1 MQDKDNWYG
10 TAAPYIDFSV
20 GNGLRMN
27 ELRLGYNTMPI
38 TKEGDKSKV
47 FPVSKYGLNGSHH
60 VLLEGCT
67 FPPEKRGSMAQS
79 LGPMTYFLLHVRTE
93 EKYRREWT
101 DAAKR
106 AMAHIPIT
114 DEILDATKGKNAS
127 EIRGVV
133 VLLADILLVTTGRQ
147 AHRMFFPIHMI
158 YLTST

>member
-1 MQDKDNWYG
+1 
-10 TAAPYIDFSV
+10 
-20 GNGLRMN
+20 MN
-27 ELRLGYNTMPI
+27 ELRLGHNTMPI
-38 TKEGDKSKV
+38 MKEGDKSKV

-79 LGPMTYFLLHVRTE
+79 LGPMMYFLLHVRTE
-93 EKYRREWT
+93 EKYRRKWT
-101 DAAKR
+101 NAAKR
-106 AMAHIPIT
+106 AMAHIPII

-133 VLLADILLVTTGRQ
+133 MLLANISLVTTGRQ

-158 YLTST
+158 YLIST